1 MPQLM
6 ACIVEI
12 LIYFGNGPNC
22 QRSPH
27 VEPFKALTQRTFACP
42 LAGRMAFGVGRN
54 SGAST
59 LGSWSQWWLWRWLC
73 KRGKYE
79 NNNMFIYMCVCVIHA
94 FICLVYL
101 FVVFVLYITSNIYIY
116 AKTKVSV
123 GYSLKKSWSA
133 QQRTFAQEERLC
145 ISVERCKPSAA
156 CGRAG
161 PREWRR
167 NKQN

>member
-1 MPQLM
+1 MDQIAKDHHMLSHLRPWPSAPSPVPWLGGWPSGWVGTPVPRRLAHDPSGDFGGDFVNGESM
-6 ACIVEI
+6 KITTC
-12 LIYFGNGPNC
+12 LYIY
-22 QRSPH
+22 
-27 VEPFKALTQRTFACP
+27 
-42 LAGRMAFGVGRN
+42 
-54 SGAST
+54 
-59 LGSWSQWWLWRWLC
+59 
-73 KRGKYE
+73 
-79 NNNMFIYMCVCVIHA
+79 ICVCVIHA

>member
-12 LIYFGNGPNC
+12 LIYCGNGPNC

-79 NNNMFIYMCVCVIHA
+79 NNNMFIYIYMCVIHA

-101 FVVFVLYITSNIYIY
+101 FVVFVLYITSNIYIC
-116 AKTKVSV
+116 KNQGFRWIFTEKIMKCTTKDFCPGRKAVHFCGTMQALS
-123 GYSLKKSWSA
+123 SLWKGW
-133 QQRTFAQEERLC
+133 T
-145 ISVERCKPSAA
+145 
-156 CGRAG
+156 
-161 PREWRR
+161 PRMTS
-167 NKQN
+167 